1 MHKRKRKEGV
11 RKRQDSPYWW
21 TSYTNSSGKRVEK
34 STGTTSKRE
43 ALKVRAKWVADDWN
57 RSVRGIQ
64 FDATIEQVVLAY
76 LDGTKQTKRSS
87 ITDES
92 RFKSI
97 LQFYPEGMVM
107 NTFTHDDVRGYIQ
120 HRVEREITNQSINK
134 ELSVLSSAIKWCNSN
149 TDLELPNP
157 IGGKRLPEEEKEA
170 RCLSVDEFQKLLNA
184 AKATELGHN
193 QNKHTRQ
200 YLPEFLIL
208 GFTTMMR
215 PSEMLKLE
223 WNRVNFAERTVE
235 LRVQDTKGKQRRLVP
250 LNDDAVA
257 ALTRLQRICDKNFA
271 DTPWVFTHTKPR
283 YFGERVKSVARAF
296 QAAVDRSEIGHATP
310 HSLRHT
316 SITEGVHVD
325 GANVVDISK
334 VAGHKNLQ
342 TTMKYVHT
350 AGERLQ
356 DVVANLPTIAT
367 L

>member
-1 MHKRKRKEGV
+1 MYKRKRKEGV
-11 RKRQDSPYWW
+11 KRRNDSPYWW
-21 TSYTNSSGKRVEK
+21 ASYVNSSGKRVEK
-34 STGTTSKRE
+34 STATTNKRE
-43 ALKVRAKWVADDWN
+43 ALKVRAKWVAEEWN
-57 RSVRGIQ
+57 KSVREIPT
-64 FDATIEQVVLAY
+64 DATIEQVVLAY
-76 LDGTKQTKRSS
+76 LDGTKQTKRSFD
-87 ITDES
+87 TDEH
-92 RFKSI
+92 RFKPI
-97 LQFYPEGMVM
+97 LRFYPEGKVM
-107 NTFTHDDVRGYIQ
+107 NSFSHDDVRGYIQ
-120 HRVEREITNQSINK
+120 YREEQGITNATINK
-134 ELSVLSSAIKWCNSN
+134 ELSVLSSAVKWCNSN

-170 RCLSVDEFQKLLNA
+170 RCLSLDEFHKLLDA

-215 PSEMLKLE
+215 PNEMLKLE

-257 ALTRLQRICDKNFA
+257 ALTRLRRICDGNFK
-271 DTPWVFTHTKPR
+271 DTPWVFTHTKSR
-283 YFGERVKSVARAF
+283 FFGRQIKSVAKAF
-296 QAAVDRSEIGHATP
+296 QAAVERAGIDHATP

-342 TTMKYVHT
+342 TTMRYVHT
-350 AGERLQ
+350 AGDRLQ
-356 DVVANLPTIAT
+356 EVVANLPTIET